1 MRYLLFA
8 VLAAFTFSSIADT
21 PEETDATPGLP
32 IWLLYQATLAAA
44 ACVPPGT
51 EITDSNFN
59 EAITDWFA
67 SGDASQYGDITKWCT
82 GAVTDMFEAFKNKGF
97 FDADISGWDT
107 SEVTNMAYMFRN
119 AGDFNQDIGRWNTS
133 NVTNMQAMFE
143 STDAFNQ
150 DIGSWSTGNV
160 TNMEAMF
167 ESAEAFNRDIGRWNT
182 SNVTNMS
189 YMFRGI
195 RGSFNQDIGS
205 WNTGNVT
212 DMAYMFADNRVF
224 NQDLSSWTANPE
236 FCGSSFAEGADAW
249 ADFYGGSVASTPP
262 LGTNMLDAGCTN
274 G

>member
-32 IWLLYQATLAAA
+32 IWLLYQATVAAA
-44 ACVPPGT
+44 ACVHPATP
-51 EITDSNFN
+51 ITNSNFN
-59 EAITDWFA
+59 AAITDWFA
-67 SGDASQYGDITKWCT
+67 SGNASQYGDITKWCT

-107 SEVTNMAYMFRN
+107 SEVTNMADMFRN

-133 NVTNMQAMFE
+133 NVTNMEYMFK
-143 STDAFNQ
+143 SADAFNQ

-160 TNMEAMF
+160 TSMRRMF
-167 ESAEAFNRDIGRWNT
+167 EDADA
-182 SNVTNMS
+182 
-189 YMFRGI
+189 
-195 RGSFNQDIGS
+195 FNQDIGS

-212 DMAYMFADNRVF
+212 NMAYMFAGNRVF

-236 FCGSSFAEGADAW
+236 FCGGSFAEGADAW

>member
-8 VLAAFTFSSIADT
+8 VLAAFTCSSIAD
-21 PEETDATPGLP
+21 PEEIDATPGLP
-32 IWLLYQATLAAA
+32 IWLLYQASVAAA

-107 SEVTNMAYMFRN
+107 SEVTNMADMFRN

-133 NVTNMQAMFE
+133 NVTNMEYMFK
-143 STDAFNQ
+143 SADAFNQ

-160 TNMEAMF
+160 TSMRRMF
-167 ESAEAFNRDIGRWNT
+167 EDADA
-182 SNVTNMS
+182 
-189 YMFRGI
+189 
-195 RGSFNQDIGS
+195 FNQDIGS

-212 DMAYMFADNRVF
+212 NMAYMFAGNRVF

-236 FCGSSFAEGADAW
+236 FCGGSFAEGADAW